1 MIQSVTDTQGVALNT
16 QNQQKA
22 IQSTTGNSTFADF
35 LKESM
40 NQLNDLQNQSDN
52 MTNALANGENVE
64 FSEG

>member
-35 LKESM
+35 FKGVYESIK
-40 NQLNDLQNQSDN
+40 
-52 MTNALANGENVE
+52 
-64 FSEG
+64 